1 MLSCNSSS
9 STLPQAFQS
18 NAQYFASANLSVPTF
33 QLAYQLKIPATAL
46 FSIILLKRYL
56 NLPQWISL
64 FSLTLGVGIVQ
75 LHSLTPSKSAAAALA
90 HPVQNHTLGL
100 IAVVAACLSSGFAT
114 TYFERLLKLSTPG
127 DTPPPSV
134 WIRNIQL
141 SLFGICIGFPIVWYE
156 VGGGWGVLDR
166 IGTGRG
172 DVFQGFN
179 GLTLVVILLQSTGGL
194 LAGKFLSLVTSNA
207 ADDMETALVMQY
219 ADNILKCFST
229 SLSIL
234 LSFVA
239 SIYLFQFQV
248 SHSHVDPEEKD

>member
-1 MLSCNSSS
+1 LSSHSH
-9 STLPQAFQS
+9 PQAFQS

-33 QLAYQLKIPATAL
+33 QLAYQLKIPATAV
-46 FSIILLKRYL
+46 FSILLLKRSL
-56 NLPQWISL
+56 NLTQWISL

-75 LHSLTPSKSAAAALA
+75 LHSLTPSKSAATALA

-100 IAVVAACLSSGFAT
+100 IAVIAACLSSGFAT

-127 DTPPPSV
+127 DAPPPSV

-141 SLFGICIGFPIVWYE
+141 SLFGICIGLPVVWYE

-194 LAGKFLSLVTSNA
+194 LAGMSNPTTLLTA
-207 ADDMETALVMQY
+207 TDEVNTALVMQY

-239 SIYLFQFQV
+239 SIYLFSFQV
-248 SHSHVDPEEKD
+248 SRSRVDREKQD